1 MRNKSPVWLPILVF
15 EKNRVLSLQR
25 DDTKGQNI
33 KTEEDCCSEAVL
45 NLNSLITLL
54 KMPYMLQDESLKPRQ
69 TSCAGARL
77 PRDAPGDPSILHT
90 PPGFMPLMARGYAF
104 PYHPTLARRQD
115 CGAVSVSATPAAGPV
130 HRVARSGH
138 LHPASGDG
146 GLHHLGPSGRKTS
159 FVGGSQE
166 TRRRQRRLVVCAWS
180 PSGTTV

>member
-1 MRNKSPVWLPILVF
+1 MFRGCLIL
-15 EKNRVLSLQR
+15 KQL
-25 DDTKGQNI
+25 DK
-33 KTEEDCCSEAVL
+33 
-45 NLNSLITLL
+45 LL
-54 KMPYMLQDESLKPRQ
+54 KRPYMLQDESPKPRQ

-77 PRDAPGDPSILHT
+77 PRDAPGDPSSIPHLG
-90 PPGFMPLMARGYAF
+90 PPSLQEGFMPLMARGYAF

-130 HRVARSGH
+130 HRVARSSH
-138 LHPASGDG
+138 LHPAGGDDG
-146 GLHHLGPSGRKTS
+146 WHHLGPSGRKTS